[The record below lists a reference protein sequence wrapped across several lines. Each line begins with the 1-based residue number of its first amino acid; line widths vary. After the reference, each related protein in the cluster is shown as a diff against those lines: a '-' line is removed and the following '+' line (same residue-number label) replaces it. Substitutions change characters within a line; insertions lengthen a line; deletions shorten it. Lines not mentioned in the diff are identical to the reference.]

1 MTRTCALCSEQISA
15 KRLLAVP
22 YTTLCLA
29 CKADRDAVLVTAFNK
44 RISRSLASG
53 SISDLDEL
61 ASAARE
67 AGGLD

>member
-1 MTRTCALCSEQISA
+1 MTRTCALCSEQISQ

-22 YTTLCLA
+22 HTTLCLA
-29 CKADRDAVLVTAFNK
+29 CKADRDALPVTAFNK
-44 RISRSLASG
+44 RVARSLASG